1 MTTNEESGIYSPLHN
16 EPVYKPPMKKK
27 KLKKK
32 RVKKHVKD
40 KSHKESKEE
49 SHKESSHKESSQ
61 KTRRKGKKKSKKTKR
76 VGGGIVGSVSK
87 SVKKSVGK
95 AYDATKHVVKKKF
108 RSKNT
113 VNIYDKNAFVQDKIK
128 YIQTLFINLRYG
140 VPVDKKDM
148 KSFLERRGINYDKTA
163 YSKSLRDALNDLH
176 DSIGAAVDVSGLS
189 TSNKVS
195 YKNCLCIAVADSLRY
210 ITTED
215 LKADALARIIGALS
229 RFVLNSKHFT
239 DEQSFENIFRVKFE
253 KYGKLNFRL
262 MNMYDY
268 GFLFNL
274 FYYGPYYH
282 ANIPEFDSRGSLSS
296 SPSLSEGEIK
306 KKKDERASLYSS
318 LKRDYATFT
327 SGKSHILP
335 NPKDKNFVDIVESKE
350 SSTLEKLLK
359 YDRKL
364 GNKRKFTKNGVDDDI
379 TEARKFFKDYV
390 KKLTDLDKLDKAIYD
405 QNNEIDILEGR
416 TKIGKEFL
424 ARVMNIL
431 DAYFESTEGLVRG
444 NDTHSPN
451 QLSQIAKFDEKFLV
465 QMSSIGNEC
474 EISYF
479 KK

>member
-1 MTTNEESGIYSPLHN
+1 
-16 EPVYKPPMKKK
+16 
-27 KLKKK
+27 
-32 RVKKHVKD
+32 
-40 KSHKESKEE
+40 
-49 SHKESSHKESSQ
+49 
-61 KTRRKGKKKSKKTKR
+61 
-76 VGGGIVGSVSK
+76 
-87 SVKKSVGK
+87 VKKSVGK

-335 NPKDKNFVDIVESKE
+335 NPKDKNFVDFIESKE

-416 TKIGKEFL
+416 TKIGKEFR